1 MDSTIDVAFDTALVI
16 AMEVPVVKAAHCSP
30 YHSDSSLSR
39 ECVGSLTDRTKLTR
53 DTNYRV
59 RVPRRGDIAKNP
71 VISGRLSIYRACET
85 NYRAPAW
92 GENVPACTLIRLQ
105 KFMPKSQR

>member
-16 AMEVPVVKAAHCSP
+16 AMEVTVVKAAHCSP

-39 ECVGSLTDRTKLTR
+39 ECVGLLTDRTKLTR

-59 RVPRRGDIAKNP
+59 RVPGRDDIAKIP
-71 VISGRLSIYRACET
+71 VISGRLSIYRGRET

-92 GENVPACTLIRLQ
+92 GVLVHATALE
-105 KFMPKSQR
+105 

>member
-1 MDSTIDVAFDTALVI
+1 
-16 AMEVPVVKAAHCSP
+16 MEVPVGKAAHCSP
-30 YHSDSSLSR
+30 YHSRTSLSR

-59 RVPRRGDIAKNP
+59 RVPGRDDIAKIP

-92 GENVPACTLIRLQ
+92 GDFVLAYTLIRPQ
-105 KFMPKSQR
+105 KFMPKNHG